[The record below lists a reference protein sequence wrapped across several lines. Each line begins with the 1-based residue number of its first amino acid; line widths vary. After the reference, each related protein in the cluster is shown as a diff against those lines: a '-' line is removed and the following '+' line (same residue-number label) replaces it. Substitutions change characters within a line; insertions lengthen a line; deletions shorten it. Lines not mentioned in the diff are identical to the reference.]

1 MTALWKTWKES
12 SERKCSVCILPVLP
26 FQDFNNSY
34 IIVQLLSHVQFFATP
49 WTAACQDSLSF
60 IIFQSLLKFTSIVLV
75 MLSNHLILC
84 HLLMLLPSVFPSI
97 RVFSNESALHIRKPK
112 YCSFSFIISPS
123 NEYSGLIFFRIHT
136 QLSNKH
142 FVYWLKK

>member
-26 FQDFNNSY
+26 FQDFNDCSVTKSCPIFCNPMDCSMLGFTVLHY
-34 IIVQLLSHVQFFATP
+34 IPEFAK
-49 WTAACQDSLSF
+49 
-60 IIFQSLLKFTSIVLV
+60 IHIIVLV

-84 HLLMLLPSVFPSI
+84 HLLMLLPSVFPSF

-112 YCSFSFIISPS
+112 YCSFSFIISLS
-123 NEYSGLIFFRIHT
+123 NEYSGLISFSIHT
-136 QLSNKH
+136 
-142 FVYWLKK
+142 